1 MADVCWR
8 VAYRLLREHFERRQA
23 LDRAT
28 AIHIQAK
35 LRTFWTRRVY
45 RIMRRKYD
53 ARMRIALFCQCACR
67 LRKSQ
72 IVVYVAAAEGRH
84 RKEVNAVCCIQR
96 MYRCR
101 AARDEYAK
109 RKQAYMEYLAARL
122 DATITIQA
130 HSRTWAALVIFRQ
143 LKAEKDE
150 YDARMAEVTRWASST
165 IQALYRGHCGR
176 IRAVLR
182 DESAQGGRRCSTKT
196 REDPSLQPDHE
207 EIRWRRPPSLELM
220 LPLRGNAST

>member
-1 MADVCWR
+1 MRGRQRFRFFEAERQRKLMRRFRACQKIQMWR
-8 VAYRLLREHFERRQA
+8 RCLLAKWRTDLLREHLERRQA
-23 LDRAT
+23 LERAT

-35 LRTFWTRRVY
+35 IRTFCTRRVY

-109 RKQAYMEYLAARL
+109 RKQAYMEYLACL
-122 DATITIQA
+122 LYTSDAA
-130 HSRTWAALVIFRQ
+130 
-143 LKAEKDE
+143 DE
-150 YDARMAEVTRWASST
+150 
-165 IQALYRGHCGR
+165 
-176 IRAVLR
+176 
-182 DESAQGGRRCSTKT
+182 
-196 REDPSLQPDHE
+196 
-207 EIRWRRPPSLELM
+207 
-220 LPLRGNAST
+220 